1 MSQSIN
7 SCSSTTEWMK
17 SECGMKVLSVGTW
30 LIGKQDNALCVILTW
45 SNKPLSS
52 DKHYWSWLRY
62 RCWLDSCDVCS
73 TLYRSMAQIHGCIDI
88 NIFCCCC
95 CCERALKFLLFTIF
109 TVPSGNN
116 AVSRLLST
124 VHVGPPIWLPVEALN
139 DLWLSV
145 NTACTS
151 VFTEERRHGC
161 PSGRP
166 PGYPAFICIV

>member
-7 SCSSTTEWMK
+7 SRSSTTEWMK

-30 LIGKQDNALCVILTW
+30 LIGKQDNVLCVILTL

-73 TLYRSMAQIHGCIDI
+73 TLYRSMVQIHGYIDI

-95 CCERALKFLLFTIF
+95 CCEWALKFLLFTIF

-116 AVSRLLST
+116 VSPLNCSRKTSNMAT
-124 VHVGPPIWLPVEALN
+124 GGGIKWPVALCKHS
-139 DLWLSV
+139 LHLCV
-145 NTACTS
+145 YRGA
-151 VFTEERRHGC
+151 
-161 PSGRP
+161 
-166 PGYPAFICIV
+166 